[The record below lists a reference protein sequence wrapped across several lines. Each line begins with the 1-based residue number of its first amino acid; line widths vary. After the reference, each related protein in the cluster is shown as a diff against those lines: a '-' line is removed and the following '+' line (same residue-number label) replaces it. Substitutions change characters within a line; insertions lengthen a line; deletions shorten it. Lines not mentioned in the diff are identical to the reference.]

1 MNKIRTFVAVEISEA
16 VRRRAARLI
25 DLLRSGGGDV
35 KWVEPENMHLTLQF
49 LGDVEQADVPAV
61 CQAVERAA
69 AGFPP
74 FEISLLGA
82 GAFPHLGRPSTIWI
96 GVVDAVKESAQTPVA
111 PRGHGDGAKDLVALQ
126 RAVQRA
132 LKPLGFPPERRAF
145 HPHLTIGR
153 IRRGGAAPPSLV
165 HCLREQQAFD
175 AGSTTIDQV
184 VVFAS
189 YLERSGPTYQAMSR
203 IVLAGSEAAR

>member
-1 MNKIRTFVAVEISEA
+1 MDKIRTFIAVEMSEA

-25 DLLRSGGGDV
+25 DLLRVGGGDV

-49 LGDVEQADVPAV
+49 LGDVPQTDVPAV
-61 CQAVERAA
+61 CQAVERAV

-96 GVVDAVKESAQTPVA
+96 GVTDAVNKSGQA
-111 PRGHGDGAKDLVALQ
+111 PRHQSVHGEGAKELS
-126 RAVQRA
+126 AVQHAIQRA

-153 IRRGGAAPPSLV
+153 IRRGGAAPPGLV
-165 HCLREQQAFD
+165 QCLREQQAFD
-175 AGSTTIDQV
+175 AGSTAIDQV

-189 YLERSGPTYQAMSR
+189 YLDRAGPTYQAMSR
-203 IVLAGSEAAR
+203 IALARGETEP

>member
-1 MNKIRTFVAVEISEA
+1 MNKIRTFIAVDVSEA

-25 DLLRSGGGDV
+25 ELLRAGGGEV
-35 KWVEPENMHLTLQF
+35 KWVEPQNMHLTLQF
-49 LGDVEQADVPAV
+49 LGDVAQADVPPV
-61 CQAVERAA
+61 CQAVERAV

-74 FEISLLGA
+74 CQISLLGA
-82 GAFPHLGRPSTIWI
+82 GAFPHPGRPSTIWI
-96 GVVDAVKESAQTPVA
+96 GVAE
-111 PRGHGDGAKDLVALQ
+111 GAKELAAVQ

-153 IRRGGAAPPSLV
+153 IRRAGPAAHGLSQS
-165 HCLREQQAFD
+165 LREQQSFD

-184 VVFAS
+184 VVYAS
-189 YLERSGPTYQAMSR
+189 YLDRAGPTYQAMSR
-203 IVLAGSEAAR
+203 ITLAGSEPTS

>member
-1 MNKIRTFVAVEISEA
+1 MDKIRTFIAVEMSEA

-25 DLLRSGGGDV
+25 DLLRVGGGDV

-49 LGDVEQADVPAV
+49 LGDVPQTDVPAV
-61 CQAVERAA
+61 CQAVERAV

-74 FEISLLGA
+74 FEISLLGG

-96 GVVDAVKESAQTPVA
+96 GVADAVNKLGQA
-111 PRGHGDGAKDLVALQ
+111 PRHQSVHGEGAKELS
-126 RAVQRA
+126 AVQHAIQRA

-153 IRRGGAAPPSLV
+153 IRRGGAAPPGLV
-165 HCLREQQAFD
+165 QCLREQQAFD

-189 YLERSGPTYQAMSR
+189 YLERAGPTYQAMSR
-203 IVLAGSEAAR
+203 IALAGGETNP